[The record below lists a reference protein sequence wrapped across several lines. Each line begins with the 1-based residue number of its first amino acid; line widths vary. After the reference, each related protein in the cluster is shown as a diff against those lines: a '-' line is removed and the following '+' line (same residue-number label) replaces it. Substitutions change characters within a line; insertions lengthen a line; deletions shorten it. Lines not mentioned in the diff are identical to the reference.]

1 MRLRWAEQ
9 GAYGGAS
16 SVIALGH
23 AADAIG
29 AGPAPRNIL
38 ILAGD
43 VFSVSTHDA
52 MLDSFTPRDPAI
64 TWGRTDS
71 AAPTASFALVQSKHA
86 KPVRH
91 DQEAARQGRGHTA
104 RGTRC

>member
-1 MRLRWAEQ
+1 VTLAEHLGMRLRWAEQ

-29 AGPAPRNIL
+29 AGRARNIL

-52 MLDSFTPRDPAI
+52 MLDSFTPAIRD
-64 TWGRTDS
+64 
-71 AAPTASFALVQSKHA
+71 
-86 KPVRH
+86 
-91 DQEAARQGRGHTA
+91 
-104 RGTRC
+104 